1 MNYTSDEMDALTEV
15 VNIGVGR
22 AAAALS
28 DLIGDRIVL
37 SVPRVTFS
45 TLNQIRKE
53 AAEPHVDLDTSVIQ
67 DFEGP
72 TSGRAVLAFPQSS
85 ALKLGQILADL
96 DETPEELDFDLQ
108 DVLNEVG
115 NIVLNGVLGSLSN
128 LLHDNLQYTVP
139 TLSQETSLAQLVKA
153 QLSDE
158 PGECSDDNRP
168 VLVADAH
175 FNVATRNISGSLLL
189 LFDEGG
195 IKAITDSLLGD
206 EVSV

>member
-1 MNYTSDEMDALTEV
+1 MNYSSDEMDALTEV

-37 SVPRVTFS
+37 NVPRVAFS
-45 TLNQIRKE
+45 TLNQIRE
-53 AAEPHVDLDTSVIQ
+53 EVSEPHVDLDTSVIQ

-96 DETPEELDFDLQ
+96 DETPDELDFDLQ

-128 LLHDNLQYTVP
+128 LVHGNLQYTVP
-139 TLSQETSLAQLVKA
+139 ILSTETSLAQLVKE
-153 QLSDE
+153 QLGEDQGDTSDE
-158 PGECSDDNRP
+158 DRP
-168 VLVADAH
+168 VLIADAQ

-189 LFDEGG
+189 LFDAGG
-195 IKAITDSLLGD
+195 IKAITNSLLED
-206 EVSV
+206 EAIA